1 MKTKMRPSAVS
12 DEQMLRIQ
20 KSLEGLEYGTVVITV
35 HDSNIVQ
42 IDRTEK
48 HRFSLKKSR
57 PSPDRANH
65 NQKSV

>member
-1 MKTKMRPSAVS
+1 MKPSSIS

-20 KSLEGLEYGTVVITV
+20 KSLEGLEYGTIVITV

-48 HRFSLKKSR
+48 HRFSLKSSNHR
-57 PSPDRANH
+57 PSKRNK
-65 NQKSV
+65 NKKSV

>member
-1 MKTKMRPSAVS
+1 
-12 DEQMLRIQ
+12 MLRIQ